1 MIEFL
6 LTLILLPFA
15 IIGLFFAGML
25 LSNIFKVFNK
35 KGDGSD

>member
-15 IIGLFFAGML
+15 IIGLFSAGML
-25 LSNIFKVFNK
+25 LSSIFKVFNK
-35 KGDGSD
+35 KEGDSD